1 MAVSH
6 PTAAAVMATG
16 EGRASGRKT
25 SSASG
30 GGGGG
35 GGGRPG
41 GGSGGKGGQGEEEA
55 DVSLS
60 PEVLKELAK
69 DHVFVMKDASA
80 QLLKESRVCLY
91 WYNHCIHT
99 VTRYVQ
105 YVM

>member
-1 MAVSH
+1 
-6 PTAAAVMATG
+6 MATG

-35 GGGRPG
+35 GGGGRPG
-41 GGSGGKGGQGEEEA
+41 GGSGGKGRQGEEEA

-69 DHVFVMKDASA
+69 DQVFIMKDASA
-80 QLLKESRVCLY
+80 QLLKESRVCIYLY
-91 WYNHCIHT
+91 I
-99 VTRYVQ
+99 TRYVCD
-105 YVM
+105 VKMKWNVVVDSWRKFTV

>member
-25 SSASG
+25 SSTS
-30 GGGGG
+30 GGGG

-69 DHVFVMKDASA
+69 DQVFVMKDASA

-91 WYNHCIHT
+91 WYNYCIHNKI
-99 VTRYVQ
+99 R
-105 YVM
+105 M